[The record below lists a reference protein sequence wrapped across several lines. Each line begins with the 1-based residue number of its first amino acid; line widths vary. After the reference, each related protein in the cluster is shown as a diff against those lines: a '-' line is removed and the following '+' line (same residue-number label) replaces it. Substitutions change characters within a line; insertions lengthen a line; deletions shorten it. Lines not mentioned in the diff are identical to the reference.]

1 MLIIADLMKEYSS
14 ISPRLEEDY
23 HSIKDD
29 IPLVSAYT
37 MRNVNVRGI
46 LIQDALLINEI
57 HSSDDYKE
65 YETVFVNVAIPMNPS
80 KLGKKKKQSA
90 GETSSPKKSLKVT
103 IKQKPKTTSIPP
115 PSDDRE
121 RDKIA
126 EATLLLQEKL
136 AKGEIEKMVEG
147 EEDDESYVSVF
158 ADSMLNDDVDDSDTR
173 IQPRSHKENPKVVED
188 DDDLNAIK
196 MKDGE
201 KKDDNDEKVDD
212 AEEKDNDDQTD
223 HALVEPQAK
232 GSIITPHV
240 LGSLTSSINSQ
251 CIFCIIRVCF

>member
-1 MLIIADLMKEYSS
+1 
-14 ISPRLEEDY
+14 
-23 HSIKDD
+23 
-29 IPLVSAYT
+29 
-37 MRNVNVRGI
+37 
-46 LIQDALLINEI
+46 
-57 HSSDDYKE
+57 
-65 YETVFVNVAIPMNPS
+65 
-80 KLGKKKKQSA
+80 
-90 GETSSPKKSLKVT
+90 
-103 IKQKPKTTSIPP
+103 
-115 PSDDRE
+115 
-121 RDKIA
+121 
-126 EATLLLQEKL
+126 
-136 AKGEIEKMVEG
+136 MVEG

-158 ADSMLNDDVDDSDTR
+158 ADSMLNDDVDDSGTR

-240 LGSLTSSINSQ
+240 ASDDLRDALFVIYLIFAHSSMETRNEQMQTPIPTLNRSHRTDLSSDKIISEELTNTVSPTTATTSKQTSKSKRKRGFTSYKKKIIPGSFVGMS
-251 CIFCIIRVCF
+251 R